1 MMREKKLSLML
12 VFLVLV
18 AGVGYGQSKKN
29 IREKKI
35 ISRTVDEYFIE
46 EGMDDPVV
54 ESIEKFNEKGDLIEI
69 QVFNK
74 REEVK
79 KWEKYVYNEDGKL
92 VEEIFL
98 DERGR
103 VDRTEK
109 NIYDEDLRIEKYYY
123 NQRGDL
129 YKKKVYRY
137 EYQQ

>member
-1 MMREKKLSLML
+1 MRGKKISLLM
-12 VFLVLV
+12 VFLVLI

-54 ESIEKFNEKGDLIEI
+54 ESIEKFNVKGELIEI

-92 VEEIFL
+92 IEEIFL

-109 NIYDEDLRIEKYYY
+109 NIYDEDLRIEKQYY
-123 NQRGDL
+123 NKRGDM
-129 YKKKVYRY
+129 YKKKIYKY
-137 EYQQ
+137 EYRQ

>member
-1 MMREKKLSLML
+1 MTGKKLCSLL
-12 VFLVLV
+12 ILFTLAV
-18 AGVGYGQSKKN
+18 GVGYGQSKKK

-35 ISRTVDEYFIE
+35 ISCTVDEYFIE
-46 EGMDDPVV
+46 EGMDEPVV

-92 VEEIFL
+92 IEEIFL

-109 NIYDEDLRIEKYYY
+109 NIYREDLRIEKQYF
-123 NQRGDL
+123 NKRGDM
-129 YKKKVYRY
+129 YKKKIYNY
-137 EYQQ
+137 EYRQ